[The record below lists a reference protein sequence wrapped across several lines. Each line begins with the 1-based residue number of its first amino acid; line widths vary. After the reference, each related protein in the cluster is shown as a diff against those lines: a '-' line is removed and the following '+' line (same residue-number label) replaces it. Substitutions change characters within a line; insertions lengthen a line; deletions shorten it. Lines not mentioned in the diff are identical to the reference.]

1 MNSKP
6 VSMLRNDQ
14 GSTLVIVLLILVAIT
29 TIGLLSSRTSL
40 IEQRIA
46 SYDKFHKVTWYA
58 TDAVV
63 LGLMPELIEQNI
75 ANRGFGSGVPPIAY
89 GNAGN
94 LDVYNSEFYMNDQ
107 CAIPSESNR
116 DVEAKDLSGA
126 NVNVS
131 VYGTTELSEGNA
143 IQLPEG
149 YHGRGHGL
157 AGGGAAMIFVIRGLG
172 RGAANTE
179 ARVASGWVHVI

>member
-6 VSMLRNDQ
+6 ASMLRNDR
-14 GSTLVIVLLILVAIT
+14 GSALIIVLLVLVAVT
-29 TIGLLSSRTSL
+29 TIGLLAARTSL
-40 IEQRIA
+40 IEERIA

-75 ANRGFGSGVPPIAY
+75 ANRGFGSYPPPIPY

-94 LDVYNSEFYMNDQ
+94 LDVYTSDFYMNDQ
-107 CAIPSESNR
+107 CAVPSETNR
-116 DVEAKDLSGA
+116 DVEAKNLSGA
-126 NVNVS
+126 DVNVS

-172 RGAANTE
+172 RGSANTE
-179 ARVASGWVHVI
+179 ARVAGGWVHVI